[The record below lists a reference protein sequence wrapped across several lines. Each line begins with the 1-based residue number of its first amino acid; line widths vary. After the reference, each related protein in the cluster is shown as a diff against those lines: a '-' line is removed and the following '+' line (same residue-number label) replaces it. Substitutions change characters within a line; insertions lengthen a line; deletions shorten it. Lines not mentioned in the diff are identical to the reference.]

1 MENFCDKH
9 MTFKHHLET
18 NTCPN
23 RHWPPRQT
31 TTWHNHFKINPRHLQ
46 RTFLIVFDVSFKP
59 NIRPSLWSANTM
71 TMSPKRLRKIFDLGG
86 IYFNYPTIGWFS
98 DGFKLFSIFIPSHPK
113 PLHHHLSLTKL
124 ATTSQQTKWLHFLY
138 LNYPSFN
145 HKQPPPISQRS
156 INER

>member
-1 MENFCDKH
+1 MTHSKTSSSEIFNPKLVHEILSNSCYGIFVDSRSHLDGKFLCDKH
-9 MTFKHHLET
+9 RTFKHHLET

-31 TTWHNHFKINPRHLQ
+31 TTWHNHFKISPRHLQ

-98 DGFKLFSIFIPSHPK
+98 DGFKLFSIFID
-113 PLHHHLSLTKL
+113 
-124 ATTSQQTKWLHFLY
+124 
-138 LNYPSFN
+138 
-145 HKQPPPISQRS
+145 
-156 INER
+156 